1 MNGCSQ
7 VKRNGLI
14 YAGSVVGMASEGEFD
29 SEDSSEGGALQ
40 FWTGQTRHARA
51 HTHTTRRQDLYS
63 RCGHALD
70 CGVVDG
76 HANPSQVFVHRGE
89 IVHIQKHLE
98 IAIAMAEQ
106 RPLHRSQDAPFLAAG
121 SWRSRST

>member
-40 FWTGQTRHARA
+40 FWDRSDTSHARSRANTNA
-51 HTHTTRRQDLYS
+51 HKRTQARARARTHTLPADK
-63 RCGHALD
+63 
-70 CGVVDG
+70 
-76 HANPSQVFVHRGE
+76 
-89 IVHIQKHLE
+89 IHIRDVATLST
-98 IAIAMAEQ
+98 AE
-106 RPLHRSQDAPFLAAG
+106 
-121 SWRSRST
+121 W

>member
-51 HTHTTRRQDLYS
+51 RAPTQTHTNAHKRARAHTHTHTLPADKIRIRDVATLS
-63 RCGHALD
+63 T
-70 CGVVDG
+70 
-76 HANPSQVFVHRGE
+76 
-89 IVHIQKHLE
+89 
-98 IAIAMAEQ
+98 AE
-106 RPLHRSQDAPFLAAG
+106 
-121 SWRSRST
+121 W